1 MADGGLRRSTRA
13 LREIQQ
19 DGAGHPTLETSVFG
33 LRGEALANRVRA
45 AAKAAGLSDK
55 FLGHSARIGMAREMV
70 GGGGAQ
76 RRCAAPRSVEARG
89 HGGPLHPRGEATG
102 EALKWLR

>member
-1 MADGGLRRSTRA
+1 MADGRLRRSTRA

-70 GGGGAQ
+70 GGGGRPTPMCSATAGFV
-76 RRCAAPRSVEARG
+76 CLRG
-89 HGGPLHPRGEATG
+89 LGL
-102 EALKWLR
+102 W